1 MLEFNE
7 ILIWLEQN
15 PEWVAFGIIG
25 ASFIESFALI
35 GIIIPGVVLLA
46 VIAGLASTSLSVYE
60 VVLLAYIASI
70 FSDIACYF
78 IGFSLRNSLA
88 KFWPFN
94 KHPKLLANGKAFFQ
108 KYGMIG
114 LFIGKFIG
122 PVRPLLPITA
132 GSLSMNIK
140 SFIIIEVFSCFVWA
154 LIYTLPGY
162 YAGKSMNFENNNPL
176 ESLWILAGIVVIFI
190 LIRYFRKKI
199 KTQ

>member
-1 MLEFNE
+1 
-7 ILIWLEQN
+7 
-15 PEWVAFGIIG
+15 
-25 ASFIESFALI
+25 
-35 GIIIPGVVLLA
+35 
-46 VIAGLASTSLSVYE
+46 
-60 VVLLAYIASI
+60 
-70 FSDIACYF
+70 
-78 IGFSLRNSLA
+78 
-88 KFWPFN
+88 
-94 KHPKLLANGKAFFQ
+94 
-108 KYGMIG
+108 MIG

-140 SFIIIEVFSCFVWA
+140 SFIIIEVFSCFIWA

-162 YAGKSMNFENNNPL
+162 YAGKSMNFENNNTF